1 MDLAPAAMVP
11 VIVAAAVMVSASQI
25 PWILALRETGACTA
39 PSLAPLQRLP
49 VGDPAPTALIV
60 AVAAQAHS
68 VVEVQPQLRGVA
80 AAVTAA
86 AWGTGAA
93 AAGP

>member
-1 MDLAPAAMVP
+1 MDLAPVVMVP
-11 VIVAAAVMVSASQI
+11 VIVAAAVMASASQI

-39 PSLAPLQRLP
+39 PSPAPLQRLP

-60 AVAAQAHS
+60 AVVAQAHS
-68 VVEVQPQLRGVA
+68 VVEVQPQLREV